1 MSMMQMLILG
11 SGSDSSQGREWF
23 LVAAPHT
30 SRVFLVVRTAAET
43 SVRWLIPN
51 VAWHQL
57 EPASGV
63 ETDEAKACVAGRE
76 PDGSLAWNDV
86 EHATALWRLFKEG
99 NAAR

>member
-1 MSMMQMLILG
+1 MSNIQMLVLG

-30 SRVFLVVRTAAET
+30 SRVFLVVRTATET
-43 SVRWLIPN
+43 TVRWLIPN

-57 EPASGV
+57 EPASAV

-86 EHATALWRLFKEG
+86 EQATAIWRLFKEG
-99 NAAR
+99 NAAY